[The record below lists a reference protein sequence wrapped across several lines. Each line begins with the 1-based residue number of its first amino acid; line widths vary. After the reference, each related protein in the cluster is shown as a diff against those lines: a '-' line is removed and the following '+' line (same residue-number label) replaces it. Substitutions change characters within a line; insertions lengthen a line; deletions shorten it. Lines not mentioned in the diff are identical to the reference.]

1 MGFTGIWLTG
11 LIALASPAPTTPP
24 QPGGLTMPSRS
35 TPPEQALAMLQDIL
49 RQWGG
54 KEGFDADYGQVNST
68 LLKTLADAIDLVES
82 AARQP
87 TDDPSRLA
95 VLLTWRQENQGFVRQ
110 LATDSGQLRDLTGQ
124 PLRHRLAER
133 VMYERIVA
141 AVRRNAAVL
150 RELAGVWEEPVSGM
164 P

>member
-1 MGFTGIWLTG
+1 MV
-11 LIALASPAPTTPP
+11 PA
-24 QPGGLTMPSRS
+24 RR
-35 TPPEQALAMLQDIL
+35 TPPEQAASLLQDVL

-54 KEGFDADYGQVNST
+54 KDGFDADYGQVNST
-68 LLKTLADAIDLVES
+68 MLKALADAIDLVES

-87 TDDPSRLA
+87 TDDVSRLA

-110 LATDSGQLRDLTGQ
+110 LATDSGQLRDLSSQ

-150 RELAGVWEEPVSGM
+150 RELAGVWEEPVSGT